1 MYLNLPEREEI
12 ISEINKNLAI
22 LRYEIEHNQSM
33 GDLSLN
39 IYGEN
44 YFRDIFNLVYG
55 LNLQNANFEYSEN
68 FPHIDLIDKK
78 KKIAYQITTN
88 RKVEKIKHTTQFI
101 EKPEFQDYQLR
112 IYYLLEKAEPRKQI
126 DKVELL
132 DYRDL
137 VRAINNLDDNKLEQL
152 YKKYFESIKS
162 RYSNEQIL
170 QFVVTHI
177 LESFNKRTRPLT
189 EQDFGTAELN
199 KKIQINKLNERLSSK
214 LKENIDYRVCLE
226 ELNSEETLTQL
237 KEIIIEHDYKEVL
250 RSTLQAKVSQN
261 DLQKMDFKELHQKC
275 LDYNKDFNAI
285 IAELDSKIRL
295 RFKPNDFNQMNIS
308 LIIIAYFFELCDIGN
323 KQC

>member
-1 MYLNLPEREEI
+1 MYLNLPERKQI

-78 KKIAYQITTN
+78 KKVAYQITTN
-88 RKVEKIKHTTQFI
+88 RKAGKIGHTTQFL
-101 EKPEFQDYQLR
+101 EKPEFQDYQLK
-112 IYYLLEKAEPRKQI
+112 IYYLLEKAESRKQI

-132 DYRDL
+132 DYRNL
-137 VRAINNLDDNKLEQL
+137 VMAINNLDGEKLEQL

-170 QFVVTHI
+170 QFIVTHI
-177 LESFNKRTRPLT
+177 LKECHQYTKPLN
-189 EQDFGTAELN
+189 DGDLGTVELN
-199 KKIQINKLNERLSSK
+199 QKIEINELNNYLSTMLQIH
-214 LKENIDYRVCLE
+214 IDYRVCLE
-226 ELNSEETLTQL
+226 ELNSDDTLTKL
-237 KEIIIEHDYKEVL
+237 REIIIERDYKEIL
-250 RSTLQAKVSQN
+250 HSTLQAKVARS
-261 DLQKMDFKELHQKC
+261 DLEAMSLEELHKRC
-275 LDYNKDFNAI
+275 VDEKKDFNTI
-285 IAELDSKIRL
+285 INNLNNRIRSH
-295 RFKPNDFNQMNIS
+295 FEIHDFNQMNIS